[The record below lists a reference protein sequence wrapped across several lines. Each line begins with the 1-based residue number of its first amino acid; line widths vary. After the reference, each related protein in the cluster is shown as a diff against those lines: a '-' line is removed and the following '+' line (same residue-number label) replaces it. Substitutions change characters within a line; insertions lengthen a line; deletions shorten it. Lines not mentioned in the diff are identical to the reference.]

1 MSVEENNQPGAFEK
15 LLGEIETFSKSMPDN
30 DGDGDKKIAAAAN
43 VANGGDG
50 DNDEDDENEEASKP
64 MAKSLQV
71 TLADGSVVEAED
83 GTELVKSLMD
93 RMTGTESLMAKSLE
107 ATFNLVKQQG
117 EALKNQGQM
126 IKSLQEKIVSMSS
139 EGRGRKTVLDVHQQI
154 MAGTSQNMAK
164 SMGEGQMTQQEFM
177 AKSNDAYKA
186 GRINGVELTAIDVS
200 IRSGQAVDQG
210 VIAKVLGN

>member
-1 MSVEENNQPGAFEK
+1 MSEVNNQPGAFEK
-15 LLGEIETFSKSMPDN
+15 LLGEIDTFAKSMPA
-30 DGDGDKKIAAAAN
+30 DGDMDGDKKIIAGAGGA
-43 VANGGDG
+43 GDG
-50 DNDEDDENEEASKP
+50 DGDDDDENKEGKLP
-64 MAKSLQV
+64 MAKSMQV

-83 GTELVKSLMD
+83 GTALVKSLID
-93 RMTGTESLMAKSLE
+93 RMDGTESLMAKSLE
-107 ATFNLVKQQG
+107 ATFGLVKQQG
-117 EALKNQGQM
+117 EMLKNQGQM

-154 MAGTSQNMAK
+154 VAGAGQNMTK

-186 GRINGVELTAIDVS
+186 GRINGVEFTAIDVS
-200 IRSGQAVDQG
+200 LRSGQAVDQG